1 MFSELFESVARPNGK
16 RKRWAVAISVT
27 LQSACLLILIIVP
40 LIYTEALPGAIFET
54 TWVGPPE
61 PAPPAV
67 AQAPLPKAGVR
78 APRLLNHGILIEPPR
93 IPSRVGVFEER
104 PLAPETPLVEG
115 PVSPGSGMDL
125 LNFAPNS
132 AETVSRPPVPS
143 VPQRVPVT
151 STIEAAKLISQARPI
166 YPPLAIQ
173 ARIQGN
179 VLLHAVISRDG
190 RVSELQALSGHP
202 LLVST
207 ALEAVRQWRY
217 SPTLLNG
224 QAVEVET
231 TITVSFVL
239 GQ

>member
-1 MFSELFESVARPNGK
+1 MFSELFESVACPSGK
-16 RKRWAVAISVT
+16 RKRWAVVISGT

-40 LIYTEALPGAIFET
+40 LIYTEALPKTIFKT

-61 PAPPAV
+61 PARRAA
-67 AQAPLPKAGVR
+67 AQAPTERVSTSAFR
-78 APRLLNHGILIEPPR
+78 RLNHGVLMAPGRIPATVSMTREAPLPPEPP
-93 IPSRVGVFEER
+93 VGQ
-104 PLAPETPLVEG
+104 G
-115 PVSPGSGMDL
+115 PIGDNTNFDL
-125 LNFAPNS
+125 LNVAPS
-132 AETVSRPPVPS
+132 AEIVKRPVVPS

-151 STIEAAKLISQARPI
+151 STIEAAKLISRVQPA
-166 YPPLAIQ
+166 YPALAIQ

-179 VLLHAVISRDG
+179 VVLHAIIGRDG
-190 RVSELQALSGHP
+190 RVSELQVLSGHP
-202 LLVST
+202 LLVS
-207 ALEAVRQWRY
+207 AAVEAVRQWRY

>member
-1 MFSELFESVARPNGK
+1 MFSELFESVACPSGK
-16 RKRWAVAISVT
+16 RKRWAVVISGA
-27 LQSACLLILIIVP
+27 LQSACLMILVIVP
-40 LIYTEALPGAIFET
+40 LIYTEALPGTIFKT

-61 PAPPAV
+61 TAPRTV

-93 IPSRVGVFEER
+93 IPTGVDVSEEG
-104 PLAPETPLVEG
+104 PLAPEAPLAEG
-115 PVSPGSGMDL
+115 PLSAASGMDL
-125 LNFAPNS
+125 PNAMPNS
-132 AETVSRPPVPS
+132 AEIVKRPVVPS

-151 STIEAAKLISQARPI
+151 STIEAAKLISRVQPA
-166 YPPLAIQ
+166 YPVIAIQ

-179 VLLHAVISRDG
+179 VVLHAIIGGDG
-190 RVSELQALSGHP
+190 RVSELQVLSGHP
-202 LLVST
+202 LLVNA
-207 ALEAVRQWRY
+207 ALDAVRQWRY

>member
-1 MFSELFESVARPNGK
+1 MFSELFESVARPATK
-16 RKRWAVAISVT
+16 RKRWAVVISAT

-40 LIYTEALPGAIFET
+40 LIYTEELPGTIFKT

-61 PAPPAV
+61 TAPRTA
-67 AQAPLPKAGVR
+67 AQAPTERVSTHRVPASILGVVM
-78 APRLLNHGILIEPPR
+78 APRRIPPRVDMIEEPPLPSEG
-93 IPSRVGVFEER
+93 IPGQ
-104 PLAPETPLVEG
+104 G
-115 PVSPGSGMDL
+115 PIGDNANFDL
-125 LNFAPNS
+125 LSVAPS
-132 AETVSRPPVPS
+132 AEIVKRPVVPS

-151 STIEAAKLISQARPI
+151 STIEAAKLISRVQPA
-166 YPPLAIQ
+166 YPQLAIQ

-179 VLLHAVISRDG
+179 VVLHAIIGRDG
-190 RVSELQALSGHP
+190 QVSELQVLSGHP
-202 LLVST
+202 LLVS
-207 ALEAVRQWRY
+207 AAVEAVRQWRY